1 MLCICITQ
9 SLPYL
14 CRQTLVNL
22 LIVRLVVRL
31 LVGLVVVR
39 LLCGLFG
46 RLVVLVWLVVVR
58 LLCGLFG
65 RLVVLRRFVVVLAL
79 VFTIII
85 LALFITLLVNPLA
98 SIVTIPRTFFLGVT
112 VEASSEG
119 EGFVFWVDFMMNLP
133 ERLVGE
139 SEKKDQSNVSMTFQ
153 YEHTAKKHTYVH
165 CAPLRAEKRQA

>member
-1 MLCICITQ
+1 MG
-9 SLPYL
+9 
-14 CRQTLVNL
+14 
-22 LIVRLVVRL
+22 RLVVRL
-31 LVGLVVVR
+31 
-39 LLCGLFG
+39 
-46 RLVVLVWLVVVR
+46 VVR

-119 EGFVFWVDFMMNLP
+119 EGFVFWVEFMMNLP

-139 SEKKDQSNVSMTFQ
+139 KKEVKDQSNVSMK
-153 YEHTAKKHTYVH
+153 Y
-165 CAPLRAEKRQA
+165 LI